1 MSFNPQDHSVWT
13 LHTSVMSVPAS
24 LLSRKKVFLSFGTEK
39 LKKLP
44 KIEESEV
51 AFGYVGPV
59 PRDQRLLTNSFPA
72 ALVLQAIGC
81 EVFTFV
87 SLDEEEE
94 YASPLDT
101 YAIHVPKHI
110 AEKVLL
116 LLDGSKYIVT
126 WHGMLCSEPK
136 KLLAYTTLYVC
147 KVGEQEK
154 TYTYESL
161 GPLSMDK
168 IDLTLGETQSV

>member
-1 MSFNPQDHSVWT
+1 MSFNPQDHSVRT
-13 LHTSVMSVPAS
+13 LHTSVMWVPAS
-24 LLSRKKVFLSFGTEK
+24 LLSPKKAFEPFGTEK

-59 PRDQRLLTNSFPA
+59 PRDQRLLTNNYEA
-72 ALVLQAIGC
+72 ALILQAIGC

-94 YASPLDT
+94 CTSPLDT

-116 LLDGSKYIVT
+116 LLDGFEYIVT
-126 WHGMLCSEPK
+126 WESIICSEPK
-136 KLLAYTTLYVC
+136 KRLAYTTLYVR
-147 KVGEQEK
+147 KVEEQEI
-154 TYTYESL
+154 TYESL
-161 GPLSMDK
+161 GPLSINK
-168 IDLTLGETQSV
+168 IDLALGEAQSV